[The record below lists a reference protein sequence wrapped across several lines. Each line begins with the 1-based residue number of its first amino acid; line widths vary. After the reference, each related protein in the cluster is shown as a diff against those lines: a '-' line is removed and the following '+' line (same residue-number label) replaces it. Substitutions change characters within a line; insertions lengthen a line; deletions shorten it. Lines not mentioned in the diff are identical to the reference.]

1 MTLAADANGV
11 VRGKFTIPAGVTSGT
26 KAVVVT
32 GQGGSVGRTTF
43 SGQGTLERQ
52 TWQQQTTVQETRWQ
66 SPPPPMPAW
75 EGGGDGGSRDRDP
88 LAQTFTLAASTQ
100 VAAVDLF
107 FAVKPTSATM
117 VQIRET
123 TAGFPNQNIVAQAS
137 IPLAGIAVGG
147 AATTVA
153 LQAPV
158 LLVGGVEYALVLMC
172 DDATGESFVAELGKF
187 DTAAQAW
194 VTVQP
199 YNIGVLLSSSNA
211 STWTAHQDKDLTF
224 RLRAVNYTQTTRN
237 VALGKV
243 AVTGATDLL
252 LMSYADR
259 PASATNVEYTLTLPD
274 SSTLVV
280 SDGEPVKLAAPIT
293 GNVQVS
299 AKLTGTADFAPIL
312 QPGTQ
317 LVAGVVATSADY
329 VTRAVPG
336 GSNVKLKVI
345 YEAVVPSGATVR
357 AYWKGPDAGDTW
369 SEITSPTT
377 RPVDDG
383 FVEFSFLKTA
393 ITEQTIQVK
402 LVLTG
407 TTAARPRVR
416 DLRVIVTA

>member
-26 KAVVVT
+26 KQVVVT
-32 GQGGSVGRTTF
+32 GAGGSRGTATF

-52 TWQQQTTVQETRWQ
+52 TWQQQTTVTETRWQ
-66 SPPPPMPAW
+66 SPPPPIRFFG
-75 EGGGDGGSRDRDP
+75 EGNGDGSRGTDP
-88 LAQTFTLAASTQ
+88 LAQTFTLDASAQ
-100 VAAVDLF
+100 IAAVDLY
-107 FAVKPTSATM
+107 FAVKPTSSTR

-123 TAGFPNQNIVAQAS
+123 TAGFPNQTIVAQAN
-137 IPLAGIAVGG
+137 IPLAGINVGG
-147 AATTVA
+147 AVTTVA
-153 LQAPV
+153 FEAPV
-158 LLVGGVEYALVLMC
+158 LLIGGVEYALVLLC

-187 DTAAQAW
+187 DAAAQAW

-211 STWTAHQDKDLTF
+211 STWTAHQDKDMTF
-224 RLRAVNYTQTTRN
+224 RLKAVSYTQTTRN

-243 AVTGATDLL
+243 PVTGATDLL
-252 LMSYADR
+252 LMAYADR
-259 PASATNVEYTLTLPD
+259 PSSATNVEYTLTLPD

-299 AKLTGTADFAPIL
+299 AKLTGNADFAPIL

-317 LVAGVVATSADY
+317 LVAGVLATSADY

-357 AYWKGPDAGDTW
+357 TYWKGPDAGDTW
-369 SEITSPTT
+369 TEIISPAT

-383 FVEFSFLKTA
+383 FVEFAFSATGINELS
-393 ITEQTIQVK
+393 IQVK
-402 LVLTG
+402 LVLSG
-407 TTAARPRVR
+407 TTVARPRVR

>member
-1 MTLAADANGV
+1 MTLVADANGV

-26 KAVVVT
+26 KEVVVI
-32 GQGGSVGRTTF
+32 GAGGSRGSATF

-52 TWQQQTTVQETRWQ
+52 TWQQQTTVTETRWQ
-66 SPPPPMPAW
+66 SPPPPVPNN
-75 EGGGDGGSRDRDP
+75 GGDGGRSGRTDP
-88 LAQTFTLAASTQ
+88 LAQTFTLDASAQ
-100 VAAVDLF
+100 IAAVDLF
-107 FAVKPTSATM
+107 FAVKPTSATR

-123 TAGFPNQNIVAQAS
+123 TAGFPNQTIVAQAN
-137 IPLAGIAVGG
+137 IPLPGIAIGG
-147 AATTVA
+147 TVTTVA
-153 LQAPV
+153 FEAPV
-158 LLVGGVEYALVLMC
+158 LLIGGVEYALVLMC
-172 DDATGESFVAELGKF
+172 DDATGEAFVAELGKF

-224 RLRAVNYTQTTRN
+224 RLKAVNYTATSRT
-237 VALGKV
+237 VPLGKV
-243 AVTGATDLL
+243 PVTGATDLL
-252 LMSYADR
+252 LMAYADR
-259 PASATNVEYTLTLPD
+259 PSGATNVEYTLTLPD

-280 SDGEPVKLAAPIT
+280 SDGEPVKLSAPIT
-293 GNVQVS
+293 GDVQVS
-299 AKLTGTADFAPIL
+299 AKLTGNADFSPIL

-329 VTRAVPG
+329 VTRAIPG
-336 GSNVKLKVI
+336 GSNVSLKVI

-369 SEITSPTT
+369 SEIIGPTT

-402 LVLTG
+402 LVLSG
-407 TTAARPRVR
+407 TTVARPRVR